1 MPQTLH
7 ADSLGPGAAAVIP
20 TLPAT
25 RSAIASATVAMSIG
39 ASALPPDT
47 RDRIAQAYITP
58 DHQSADKQSAGR
70 QVSNVP
76 VLAAQQSAPKPAYW
90 LLVGPTLLA
99 FAALV
104 VMFIDWRKTAPA
116 HNRVEGVQ
124 GRSPG
129 GGLGVP
135 PK

>member
-1 MPQTLH
+1 MT
-7 ADSLGPGAAAVIP
+7 
-20 TLPAT
+20 
-25 RSAIASATVAMSIG
+25 IG

-58 DHQSADKQSAGR
+58 DHQAAGR
-70 QVSNVP
+70 QVSNFR

-104 VMFIDWRKTAPA
+104 VMFIDWRRRRRPTI
-116 HNRVEGVQ
+116 G
-124 GRSPG
+124 
-129 GGLGVP
+129 
-135 PK
+135 